1 MRAAGRRPAPE
12 PLEPAEEDEIL
23 QAREPQVERAIARRH
38 RPDAGTERP
47 PAARRVATG
56 HADVAAV
63 GLDEPGQDT
72 EECRLAGAVRSQE
85 RMDLAAADD
94 EGDPVE
100 RDDPA
105 EAA

>member
-1 MRAAGRRPAPE
+1 
-12 PLEPAEEDEIL
+12 
-23 QAREPQVERAIARRH
+23 V
-38 RPDAGTERP
+38 T
-47 PAARRVATG
+47 
-56 HADVAAV
+56 AV

-94 EGDPVE
+94 KRDSVQ